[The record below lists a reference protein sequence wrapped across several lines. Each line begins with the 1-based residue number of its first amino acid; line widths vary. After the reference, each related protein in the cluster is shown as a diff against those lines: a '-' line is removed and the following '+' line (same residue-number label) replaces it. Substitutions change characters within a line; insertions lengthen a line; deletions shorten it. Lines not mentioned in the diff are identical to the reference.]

1 MAEKQQDIHT
11 GMKMTEAGWI
21 PEDWVCKQI
30 GTIGYTYNGI
40 TGKTK
45 SDFGVGN
52 ARYITFLNILNNPQI
67 DTKIFERVN
76 ITDKDGQNAV
86 IKGDLFFNT
95 SSETPEEVGICSTLT
110 EEVQNVYLN
119 SFCFGFRLTDKELDG
134 LYLSYYFRSH
144 NGRALMTM
152 LAQGA
157 TRYNLSKENFNKSY
171 IGVPSTKNEQH
182 RIAQVLSDIDA
193 LIASLSRTIEKKRL
207 MKQGAMQQLLTGKT
221 RIKGFK
227 GEWVEKEL
235 GEIGELTSAGVD
247 KTIKEDE
254 SSIRLL
260 NFLDVYNRDRI
271 YSRELTMW
279 VTASEMKV
287 QKCDVRCGDIFLTP
301 SSEMPNDVGRSA
313 VAMQD
318 IPDACYS
325 YHILRLRPYERLD
338 LYYSAYML
346 KTPEYEQQIR
356 SFSEGSGKRYVISL
370 KNFREMH
377 IRIPSD
383 IREQETIG
391 LKLATMDN
399 EIESLEIELQKYKVL
414 KQGMMQ
420 KLLTGQIRLSYG
432 KES

>member
-1 MAEKQQDIHT
+1 MAEKQQDIHI

-86 IKGDLFFNT
+86 IKRDLFFNT

-119 SFCFGFRLTDKELDG
+119 SFCFGFRLTDKEMDG

-207 MKQGAMQQLLTGKT
+207 IKQGAMQQLLTGKT
-221 RIKGFK
+221 RLKGFK

-235 GEIGELTSAGVD
+235 GNVCAITMGQSPN
-247 KTIKEDE
+247 
-254 SSIRLL
+254 SQY
-260 NFLDVYNRDRI
+260 YNSNKDGIPLIQGNADIVHRKSTDRI
-271 YSRELTMW
+271 YT
-279 VTASEMKV
+279 TQITKT
-287 QKCDVRCGDIFLTP
+287 CDVGD
-301 SSEMPNDVGRSA
+301 
-313 VAMQD
+313 
-318 IPDACYS
+318 
-325 YHILRLRPYERLD
+325 
-338 LYYSAYML
+338 
-346 KTPEYEQQIR
+346 
-356 SFSEGSGKRYVISL
+356 VIMSV
-370 KNFREMH
+370 RA
-377 IRIPSD
+377 PV
-383 IREQETIG
+383 
-391 LKLATMDN
+391 
-399 EIESLEIELQKYKVL
+399 VL
-414 KQGMMQ
+414 
-420 KLLTGQIRLSYG
+420 S
-432 KES
+432 